1 MLENDIALLNKLFQS
16 QNIFLKINLP
26 DLFILLSSNFNI
38 CFLPFYSF
46 NRKYVT
52 AQESPTRPH
61 MRGEIQPHHLT
72 MPLDF
77 NTNRPSLRM
86 LNHGANILH
95 RLEVTCIYWTKFHY
109 QVLHTYALKQ
119 ITVVQSE
126 TVFHGW
132 RDKTY
137 VLRNEKDMTT
147 HDRHLSAVYNMKCH
161 MTSIKDWNAISI
173 IMNQD

>member
-1 MLENDIALLNKLFQS
+1 MITYIQKRARNIQSLLGLTYPILCFWHLILQNLPCCYIMLENDIALLNKLFQS

-95 RLEVTCIYWTKFHY
+95 RLEVTCIY
-109 QVLHTYALKQ
+109 
-119 ITVVQSE
+119 
-126 TVFHGW
+126 
-132 RDKTY
+132 
-137 VLRNEKDMTT
+137 
-147 HDRHLSAVYNMKCH
+147 
-161 MTSIKDWNAISI
+161 
-173 IMNQD
+173 